1 MTDTATIRRQT
12 KPLPPRLDSWFLLS
26 ARGSTIGREVRG
38 GVVTFFTMAYIV
50 VLNPLIIGTAKDVN
64 GSFVGGGKD
73 VGQAIALV
81 TAATALCAGLL
92 AHEIAWRTPAL
103 SAALRISVFFA
114 VERAAWQLLGVKYTL
129 GRGADLRTPF
139 AFVVVSAG
147 WVA

>member
-1 MTDTATIRRQT
+1 MTSPKADAARSGAAAKKRTNG
-12 KPLPPRLDSWFLLS
+12 LDSFFKITE
-26 ARGSTIGREVRG
+26 RGSTVPREIRG

-92 AHEIAWRTPAL
+92 TMLMGAIGRFPLAV
-103 SAALRISVFFA
+103 AAGLGINSV
-114 VERAAWQLLGVKYTL
+114 V
-129 GRGADLRTPF
+129 
-139 AFVVVSAG
+139 AFSLA
-147 WVA
+147 